1 MKLLNTKLILS
12 AVGIALLATP
22 AFAQQAPRYPS
33 NRAGA
38 QMQYQGR
45 PGGTY
50 NAYGSDSTNG
60 NSYRVPTA
68 EW

>member
-22 AFAQQAPRYPS
+22 AFAQQPPRYPS
-33 NRAGA
+33 HRGRA
-38 QMQYQGR
+38 QTQYQD
-45 PGGTY
+45 PP
-50 NAYGSDSTNG
+50 G
-60 NSYRVPTA
+60 NSYNPYPSPYSNPQNWPG

>member
-22 AFAQQAPRYPS
+22 AFAQQSSYYPS
-33 NRAGA
+33 HRAGVHR
-38 QMQYQGR
+38 QYR
-45 PGGTY
+45 DPPGYSYSPYDSGSGG
-50 NAYGSDSTNG
+50 AYGNP
-60 NSYRVPTA
+60 PTA

>member
-22 AFAQQAPRYPS
+22 AFAQQLPRYPS
-33 NRAGA
+33 HRAWV
-38 QMQYQGR
+38 QRQYR
-45 PGGTY
+45 DPPSHIY
-50 NAYGSDSTNG
+50 SPYDSPYTNPE
-60 NSYRVPTA
+60 NW